1 MKTRMIVHKLVEPP
15 LIFALIFMTT
25 AAPAMAAKSN
35 PHMGWRVI
43 DFIIFVAIIVYY
55 AKKPILNFFRNR
67 KFSIKQSI
75 EKAELSVVNGK
86 SDLENADDRYS
97 RIDDAIAEI
106 QALYEKKAEI
116 RKEAIL
122 RKARKFSLLYKQN
135 AEELRISEKEAAK
148 KVLLQSLFK
157 KIEQDII
164 VHLKTSNTL
173 IHSKINKR
181 VIINLKS
188 L

>member
-1 MKTRMIVHKLVEPP
+1 MKLRMIVQKLVKPP

-25 AAPAMAAKSN
+25 APAMAAKSN

-43 DFIIFVAIIVYY
+43 DFVIFVAIIVYY
-55 AKKPILNFFRNR
+55 VRKPISNFFRDR
-67 KFSIKQSI
+67 KSSIEQSI
-75 EKAELSVVNGK
+75 EKAELSVANGK
-86 SDLENADDRYS
+86 NNLKDADDRYS

-106 QALYEKKAEI
+106 QALYEEKAEI
-116 RKEAIL
+116 QKETIL
-122 RKARKFSLLYKQN
+122 KKAREFSLSYKRN
-135 AEELRISEKEAAK
+135 AEELRINAEEAAK

-164 VHLKTSNTL
+164 VHLKTSDTL

-181 VIINLKS
+181 VIINLRS